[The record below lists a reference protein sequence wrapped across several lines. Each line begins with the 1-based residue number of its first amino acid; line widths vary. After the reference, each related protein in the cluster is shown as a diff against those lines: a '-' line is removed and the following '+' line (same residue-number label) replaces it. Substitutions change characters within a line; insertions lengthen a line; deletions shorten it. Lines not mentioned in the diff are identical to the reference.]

1 MPTYKLYR
9 GSYHF
14 ATVDANS
21 SAEAR
26 RMARDF
32 GEGRA
37 KGEVIDYDRAGKPV
51 RKKIGKL
58 TVKKVSNPRK
68 QEIAD
73 LTRLA
78 KSQTATSADWNGL
91 LKGMFAARTGGKK
104 KNSKRSKQK
113 RMSVALTRWLKKQ
126 NPGKMKGVTRVR
138 VRKLKGGGVTI
149 TPVR

>member
-1 MPTYKLYR
+1 
-9 GSYHF
+9 
-14 ATVDANS
+14 
-21 SAEAR
+21 
-26 RMARDF
+26 MARDF

-58 TVKKVSNPRK
+58 TVKKVSNPR
-68 QEIAD
+68 
-73 LTRLA
+73 
-78 KSQTATSADWNGL
+78 
-91 LKGMFAARTGGKK
+91 KK